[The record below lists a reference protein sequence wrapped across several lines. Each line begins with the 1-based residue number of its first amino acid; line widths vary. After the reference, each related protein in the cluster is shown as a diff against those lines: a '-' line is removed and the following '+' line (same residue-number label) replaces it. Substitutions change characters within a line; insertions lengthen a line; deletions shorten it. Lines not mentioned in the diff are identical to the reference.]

1 MHLGKMG
8 SRTAAAEVPVTSRE
22 ESGGGKAGDIHLSKH
37 SVLWHPGRYRA
48 GLLHSLTG
56 RDKDCTEEE
65 SIAVFIVNFGN
76 GLPIFCC
83 AQGQSVQLS

>member
-1 MHLGKMG
+1 MG

-37 SVLWHPGRYRA
+37 SRHPGRYRA

-65 SIAVFIVNFGN
+65 SIAVFIINFGN

-83 AQGQSVQLS
+83 AQGQSVRLS